1 MCDWLRSYVT
11 TVGFSTCTTSVVWES
26 LNHLSMNTLIQRMLE
41 FAKIKPFAVA
51 QLLSNKMWSSLHN
64 GTCDWKKA
72 KHRKQLAKIGETYGF
87 RPEVFACVCM
97 GVCTCVHRNTS
108 VTLLQS
114 SFHLF
119 LEQSKAGRTLARG
132 VSRPQLHLGSVTDFL
147 CGPRHFFASLL
158 NLSTIEH
165 RQYYS
170 SLPA

>member
-97 GVCTCVHRNTS
+97 GVCTCVHRRVCVS
-108 VTLLQS
+108 KHSMWKPRKSKISCKSLWRILWCERKVGS
-114 SFHLF
+114 SCLSQNNSHFVCLTRWA
-119 LEQSKAGRTLARG
+119 SK
-132 VSRPQLHLGSVTDFL
+132 
-147 CGPRHFFASLL
+147 
-158 NLSTIEH
+158 
-165 RQYYS
+165 
-170 SLPA
+170 